1 MHWEKETQIEQIQ
14 EIIDKALSNKHSNI
28 EKINNIN
35 EYFAAKTLANGLY
48 KLSSSFSKSAVKTYK
63 EYINNLKKKI
73 DVVQLLIDYR
83 VLRQC
88 ENFYLEEYFIVL
100 DSIDEYRDYLA
111 SNNFIKSLFGHDR
124 RNDDYE

>member
-48 KLSSSFSKSAVKTYK
+48 KLSSSFSKSAIKTYK

-100 DSIDEYRDYLA
+100 DSIDEYREYLA
-111 SNNFIKSLFGHDR
+111 SNNFIKSLFGYDR

>member
-1 MHWEKETQIEQIQ
+1 MHWEKENQIEQIQ

-48 KLSSSFSKSAVKTYK
+48 KLSSSFSKSAIKTYK

-111 SNNFIKSLFGHDR
+111 SNNFIKSLFGYDR

>member
-48 KLSSSFSKSAVKTYK
+48 KLSSSFSKSAIKTYK

-111 SNNFIKSLFGHDR
+111 SNNFIKSLFGYDR

>member
-111 SNNFIKSLFGHDR
+111 SNNFIKSLFGYDR

>member
-28 EKINNIN
+28 KKINNIN

-48 KLSSSFSKSAVKTYK
+48 KLSSSFSKSAIKTYK

-111 SNNFIKSLFGHDR
+111 SNNFIKSLFGYDR

>member
-14 EIIDKALSNKHSNI
+14 EILDKALSNKHSNI

-48 KLSSSFSKSAVKTYK
+48 KLSSSFSKSAIKTYK

-111 SNNFIKSLFGHDR
+111 SNNFIKSLFGYDR

>member
-1 MHWEKETQIEQIQ
+1 MHWEKETQIEPIQ

-111 SNNFIKSLFGHDR
+111 SNNFIKSLFGYDR